1 MFIMEQNTFT
11 DKLQIPSVNFENKD
25 IKTFSNTDNLNNS
38 DKKINS
44 ILEGKL
50 EEKNEN
56 KEFNIHNYK
65 WVIIFVVVIILF
77 LLFINGMSVY
87 KNNLFIN

>member
-1 MFIMEQNTFT
+1 MEQNTFT
-11 DKLQIPSVNFENKD
+11 EKLQIPSVNFENTD
-25 IKTFSNTDNLNNS
+25 VKTFSETTNLNT
-38 DKKINS
+38 
-44 ILEGKL
+44 LESKL
-50 EEKNEN
+50 EN

-65 WVIIFVVVIILF
+65 WVIVFVIVIILF